1 MKHRFIR
8 KILLIPALVLILTS
22 VLTLTVYGTD
32 DEIPEVPE
40 TETTETVIEETPE
53 PELPV
58 ITDGGITLTVLNFA
72 TGNGVESAVF
82 GVYTL
87 SDVKLYEMTTDTNG
101 EVGISSIPQGEYYLR
116 QIRAADGYELNI
128 EKYGITVI
136 PDDTAGIVVTL
147 TEIPEPETPVIA
159 DGSIMVTVTDSEMNI
174 PVKDIAFG
182 IYTLSDIKLYEMI
195 TDTNGESV
203 ISQIPQGEYYLKQ
216 ITAPNDYEPDT
227 SKYGVTV
234 KADMTTEISLTAVKT
249 PEPIPAITDGNVK
262 LIIKD
267 SSTDKGVKDMVFGM
281 YTFGDVK
288 ISEMTTDNNGEAV
301 ILSVPQGEY
310 YLKQITA
317 PNDYEPDTGKYGVT
331 VKADMT
337 AEISL
342 TAVKK
347 PIAAVG
353 RIKLTV
359 IDSETGKGVKDAL
372 FGVYTISNGN
382 RICDMKTDVY
392 GEVVVLSVPQGEYY
406 LRHIEAPEGY
416 DLDTT
421 RYGLIV
427 ITDITTEI
435 TLKLKVTKTPIPE
448 PPAESEITDG
458 GIKLTVKDS
467 ETNKPVKN
475 AVFGIY
481 TVSADLRINVMKTDS
496 YGEAVISQ
504 IPQGEYYLKEIAST
518 DGYESDSDKHSV
530 TVKSGVTS
538 EITLT
543 LILTKPSIPV
553 PETVQEVKPEPVPQT
568 KPEPPVFATVLK
580 GEVLIINKAEYSGNS
595 LSGAVFGIYSKD
607 TGDKVIELTTN
618 IDGKAVAEL
627 ESGEYYLRELKAAK
641 GYTTEDS
648 KIYFTVI
655 TDEIVRVEVT
665 NVITDTSSDKII
677 SIPKTGID
685 LPISNYVISFILFGF
700 VILGVVFMSD
710 RKRIKRT

>member
-22 VLTLTVYGTD
+22 VLALTVYGTD

-40 TETTETVIEETPE
+40 TETTEIATEETPE
-53 PELPV
+53 PEVPV
-58 ITDGGITLTVLNFA
+58 ITDGGIMLTVLNFA

-101 EVGISSIPQGEYYLR
+101 EAGISSVPQGEYYLR
-116 QIRAADGYELNI
+116 QIRAVGGYELNT

-136 PDDTAGIVVTL
+136 PDDTARIVVTL

-159 DGSIMVTVTDSEMNI
+159 DGNIMVTVTDSETNI
-174 PVKDIAFG
+174 PVKDIVFG
-182 IYTLSDIKLYEMI
+182 IYTLSDVKIGEMTTDNNGEAVISQIPQGEYYLKQITAPDGYESDINKYGVTIKADMTTEISLTAVKTPEPMRVITDGNVKLIIKDSSTNKGVKDMI
-195 TDTNGESV
+195 FGMYTFGDVKIGELTTDTNGESV
-203 ISQIPQGEYYLKQ
+203 ILTVPQGEYYLKQ

-227 SKYGVTV
+227 S
-234 KADMTTEISLTAVKT
+234 
-249 PEPIPAITDGNVK
+249 
-262 LIIKD
+262 
-267 SSTDKGVKDMVFGM
+267 
-281 YTFGDVK
+281 
-288 ISEMTTDNNGEAV
+288 
-301 ILSVPQGEY
+301 
-310 YLKQITA
+310 
-317 PNDYEPDTGKYGVT
+317 KYGVT

-359 IDSETGKGVKDAL
+359 IDSETGRGVKDAL
-372 FGVYTISNGN
+372 FGVYTISNGT

-406 LRHIEAPEGY
+406 LRHIEAPDGY

-435 TLKLKVTKTPIPE
+435 TLTLTVTKTSIPE
-448 PPAESEITDG
+448 PPAEPEITDG

-467 ETNKPVKN
+467 ETSKPVKN

-504 IPQGEYYLKEIAST
+504 IPQGEYYLKEIASP

-538 EITLT
+538 EIVLT
-543 LILTKPSIPV
+543 LVLIKPSIPV
-553 PETVQEVKPEPVPQT
+553 PETVSEVKPEPVPQT
-568 KPEPPVFATVLK
+568 KPESTVVAPVLK

-618 IDGKAVAEL
+618 IDGKAVTEL

-641 GYTTEDS
+641 GYATEDS

-655 TDEIVRVEVT
+655 TGEIVRVEVT

-685 LPISNYVISFILFGF
+685 LPIGNYIISFILFGF